1 MSIINLPTIHVFAIC
16 YNEEKIIPFFL
27 DHYRYA
33 DRITVYDNE
42 STDRSRELLSED
54 PRVNIIT
61 YKTSNTLDDREYIRI
76 KQSCWKQTDCTYAII
91 IDMDEFI
98 YHPDIKEFLRETNHA
113 AYRPLGCNMTTE
125 VFPASGSFVD
135 TIKTGVVDR
144 NYSKLCVLSPKRVRS
159 IEYRLGCHQADI
171 YMENSQ
177 DGVLETAEMKLL
189 HYKNISFE
197 YRFNRHQEYLK
208 RMSNFNKEVGAGIH
222 YSFSEEKQREEFDAS
237 LRVMKE
243 LI

>member
-1 MSIINLPTIHVFAIC
+1 MSTINLPTIHVFAIC

-125 VFPASGSFVD
+125 VFPLSGSFID
-135 TIKTGVVDR
+135 NIKTGVVDTS
-144 NYSKLCVLSPKRVRS
+144 YSKLCVLSPKRVKS
-159 IEYRLGCHQADI
+159 IEYQLGCHRADI
-171 YMENSQ
+171 CMETSE
-177 DGVLETAEMKLL
+177 DEVLDTTEMKLL

-197 YRFNRHQEYLK
+197 YRFNKHQEYLK
-208 RMSNFNKEVGAGIH
+208 RMSDFNKKAGAGIH
-222 YSFSEEKQREEFDAS
+222 YLFSEVKQREEFYAS
-237 LRVMKE
+237 LRDMKE